1 MLANLFNK
9 EPEIIY
15 SISERQ
21 KYDCNKPEFIEP
33 DLEGCIHH
41 AAHFPLECRS
51 LSRAEYHNVI
61 DQGTG
66 TVGLSFFSDNKLDV
80 GSYVE
85 ILIPTPKKAARFVCK
100 VICLRAVDERYQ
112 IGLWFLSHSDSHKI
126 RMVEQVCHI
135 ELYVNERRFQ
145 EGPFLSKEKL
155 TQEWVERFA
164 AQFPSMA

>member
-1 MLANLFNK
+1 MLAKLFNT
-9 EPEIIY
+9 ESQIIY
-15 SISERQ
+15 SISQRR
-21 KYDCNKPEFIEP
+21 KYDCERPEFIEP
-33 DLEGCIHH
+33 DLDGCIHH

-51 LSRAEYHNVI
+51 LNHNEYRDVI

-66 TVGLSFFSDNKLDV
+66 SVGLSFFSENKVEV
-80 GSYVE
+80 GSFVE

-100 VICLRAVDERYQ
+100 VICVRAIDEHYQ
-112 IGLWFLSHSDSHKI
+112 IGLWFLSQSDSHRI

-164 AQFPSMA
+164 KQFPSMA